1 MNRGQPRYA
10 VTVRIAL
17 QSIWLGIYYTA
28 RTHKTQA
35 ELLAYYKSADYLAYV
50 DRCESWHAAGRAFD
64 FAVVR
69 HEDGEVSCRYDE
81 WGDDAGRLRDYWRL
95 AASLAA
101 HFTYTLT
108 LSYNAQ
114 HHNHIHVD
122 NAVNGWDAPRLRER
136 SRAQVQVVQGVVRH
150 VFDRDCPE
158 NGSYDDATRDAVRSV
173 QSQLGITAP
182 LADVDGWRQFLTR
195 AAGTLFA
202 ENGWRDHSPS
212 DLGNGFF
219 KIGRTL
225 GAAIEAD
232 DQRHVVEAQPQRKFG
247 QRD

>member
-1 MNRGQPRYA
+1 MVRRRALLAAA
-10 VTVRIAL
+10 VTLPLTGCVDVG
-17 QSIWLGIYYTA
+17 SFDGSTLGGC
-28 RTHKTQA
+28 RTPDSLVSFDTVGGAPLAYELSGNRQA
-35 ELLAYYKSADYLAYV
+35 FRADPRFIELLDAWAADWESAAGLGQLTEISTYGAYV

-101 HFTYTLT
+101 HLTYTLT

-122 NAVNGWDAPRLRER
+122 NGVSGYDAPRFREQ
-136 SRAQVQVVQGVVRH
+136 SRAQVQVIQGVVRH
-150 VFDRDCPE
+150 VFGRDCPE

-195 AAGTLFA
+195 AASG
-202 ENGWRDHSPS
+202 G
-212 DLGNGFF
+212 
-219 KIGRTL
+219 
-225 GAAIEAD
+225 
-232 DQRHVVEAQPQRKFG
+232 
-247 QRD
+247 